1 MSHDTELLKSVIA
14 ELSWEPS
21 ISAAHIGVTADNGV
35 VSLSGHVES
44 FMEKHAA
51 ETAAR
56 RVKGVKGV
64 ADEIEV
70 RLPYHVKRADDEI
83 AAAAVSRLSWDV
95 SIPKDSLK
103 VTVDKGWVTLTGE
116 VEWHYQKDA
125 AELDIRGLFG
135 VLGVSSQITIKPQVD
150 TVNLSDK
157 ITTALH
163 RSWFYDPKTI
173 WVSATGGKVRLTGTV
188 HSWHDRQVAGD
199 TAWAAPGATA
209 VDNEIAVV

>member
-1 MSHDTELLKSVIA
+1 MSHDTELQKSVLA

-21 ISAAHIGVTADNGV
+21 ISSAHIGVTADNGV

-51 ETAAR
+51 ESAAR
-56 RVKGVKGV
+56 RVKGVKAV
-64 ADEIEV
+64 AEEIEV
-70 RLPYHVKRADDEI
+70 RLPFHVKRADDEI
-83 AAAAVSRLSWDV
+83 AAAAVNRLSWDV
-95 SIPKDSLK
+95 SIPKDTVK
-103 VTVDKGWVTLTGE
+103 VTVDQGWVTLSGQ

-150 TVNLSDK
+150 TANLSDQ
-157 ITTALH
+157 ITHALH
-163 RSWFYDPKTI
+163 RSWFFDPKTV
-173 WVSATGGKVRLTGTV
+173 WVNATGGKVRLTGTV

-199 TAWAAPGATA
+199 TAWAAPGTTA
-209 VDNEIAVV
+209 VDNEIAVI

>member
-1 MSHDTELLKSVIA
+1 MSHDTELQKSVIA

-56 RVKGVKGV
+56 RVKGVKAV
-64 ADEIEV
+64 AEEIEV
-70 RLPYHVKRADDEI
+70 RLPFHVKRADDEI
-83 AAAAVSRLSWDV
+83 AAAAVNRLSWDV
-95 SIPKDSLK
+95 SIPTDTVK
-103 VTVDKGWVTLTGE
+103 VTVDKGWVTLSGQ
-116 VEWHYQKDA
+116 VDWQYQRGA
-125 AELDIRGLFG
+125 AEQDIRGLLG

-150 TVNLSDK
+150 TANLSDK
-157 ITTALH
+157 ITHALH
-163 RSWFYDPKTI
+163 RSWFFDPKTV

-188 HSWHDRQVAGD
+188 HSWHDRQLAAD
-199 TAWAAPGATA
+199 TAWAAPGSTA
-209 VDNEIAVV
+209 VDNEIVVV

>member
-1 MSHDTELLKSVIA
+1 MSLDAALQKSVIA

-21 ISAAHIGVTADNGV
+21 IDAAHIGVTADKGV
-35 VSLSGHVES
+35 VSLSGHVGS

-56 RVKGVKGV
+56 RVKGVKAV

-70 RLPYHVKRADDEI
+70 RLPFHVKRADDEI

-95 SIPKDSLK
+95 SIPKDAVK
-103 VTVDKGWVTLTGE
+103 VTVAKGWVTLTGE
-116 VEWHYQKDA
+116 VDWHYQKDA
-125 AELDIRGLFG
+125 AELDIRNLFG

-150 TVNLSDK
+150 TADLSDK

-173 WVSATGGKVRLTGTV
+173 WVSASDGTVRLTGTV
-188 HSWHDRQVAGD
+188 HSWHDRQVAGE

-209 VDNEIAVV
+209 VNNEIAVI